1 MIRPVSQK
9 PLLFPSAVFVL
20 GLCVAYALLPSSLAA
35 CALCIGFP
43 EKTVADQLLAFHCA
57 LLARNTA
64 ENAFSYSPVLELKGE
79 YDGSEIELL
88 GDSRTRRVL
97 SSQSN
102 RHVLLVQKERNGKW
116 SSLGIVNDKF
126 SRGHQKDYCIETTM
140 DGPKRPPGSMQVLCA
155 TV

>member
-88 GDSRTRRVL
+88 GDSRTRGL
-97 SSQSN
+97 D
-102 RHVLLVQKERNGKW
+102 GYCPA
-116 SSLGIVNDKF
+116 
-126 SRGHQKDYCIETTM
+126 SRIGMSCWFKKNVTAS
-140 DGPKRPPGSMQVLCA
+140 GPVWA
-155 TV
+155 